1 MPTPDRPIPFR
12 SVVRTGLD
20 AVPWIGLAA
29 GSVFL
34 PSSTLGEIVPAP
46 QVSVPLAILL
56 TGAIVMWARR
66 WIAPAAPPASPP
78 TTPRAAPTSTFDPAS
93 RLQQTSQDPSGL
105 SHDTLVG
112 LADRSQLLKNV
123 SESVTKRREDDTA
136 PPALFTIRTNEYRD
150 VTESFGHQAG
160 QDLLTA
166 VANRIAEVPPPT
178 ATVARIAEDTFA
190 IFLPQP
196 ASERAEDMGKTL
208 KECFET
214 PFKIAGHR
222 IPIEVSIG
230 LATRPSPGSTFE
242 TAEKMLQASYSAMH
256 QVQRTEGDN
265 FLVFQNGNQNG
276 TRRLQRR
283 ERLRQAIQQDELV
296 LHYQPIIHLVTGE
309 TVGAEALVRW
319 DHPDRGL
326 LSPADFIPLA
336 EETGLVGELDRWVFH
351 HALED
356 AEQWTKGPDSPLDWI
371 SVNIS
376 PQSVEGDLQAWCLQK
391 LHAASVPDGGLHL
404 EITERWALLD
414 ERSLQPLR
422 DEGVQLSID
431 DFGTGYS
438 SLRYLRSLNAD
449 VLKIDSEFIQ
459 ALGRDEKTT
468 AIVQFLMNLS
478 LRLDVE
484 VIAEGVETEQQ
495 ADILRDLG
503 CTRAQGY
510 HFSKP
515 VPTHELIER
524 ARSVG
529 TDASASN
536 TDGLPTA

>member
-1 MPTPDRPIPFR
+1 M
-12 SVVRTGLD
+12 
-20 AVPWIGLAA
+20 
-29 GSVFL
+29 
-34 PSSTLGEIVPAP
+34 
-46 QVSVPLAILL
+46 
-56 TGAIVMWARR
+56 
-66 WIAPAAPPASPP
+66 
-78 TTPRAAPTSTFDPAS
+78 
-93 RLQQTSQDPSGL
+93 
-105 SHDTLVG
+105 
-112 LADRSQLLKNV
+112 
-123 SESVTKRREDDTA
+123 
-136 PPALFTIRTNEYRD
+136 
-150 VTESFGHQAG
+150 
-160 QDLLTA
+160 
-166 VANRIAEVPPPT
+166 
-178 ATVARIAEDTFA
+178 ARIAEDTFA
-190 IFLPQP
+190 IFLPHP
-196 ASERAEDMGKTL
+196 ASGHAEQMGDAL

-230 LATRPSPGSTFE
+230 LATRPSPDATFE

-256 QVQRTEGDN
+256 QVQRTDGDN

-283 ERLRQAIQQDELV
+283 ERLRQAIQQNELV
-296 LHYQPIIHLVTGE
+296 LHYQPIIHLLTGE

-326 LSPADFIPLA
+326 RSPAAFIPLA

-356 AEQWTKGPDSPLDWI
+356 AERWTNGPDRPLDWV

-376 PQSVEGDLQAWCLQK
+376 PQSVEGDLQAWCRRKLQT
-391 LHAASVPDGGLHL
+391 ASIPDGGLHL
-404 EITERWALLD
+404 EITERWALRD

-422 DEGVQLSID
+422 DEGVRLSID

-484 VIAEGVETEQQ
+484 VIAEGVETKEQ
-495 ADILRDLG
+495 AAILRDLG
-503 CTRAQGY
+503 CAMAQGY

-515 VPTHELIER
+515 VPSHKLVER
-524 ARSVG
+524 AGSVG
-529 TDASASN
+529 NDAGTSN
-536 TDGLPTA
+536 PELLPTG